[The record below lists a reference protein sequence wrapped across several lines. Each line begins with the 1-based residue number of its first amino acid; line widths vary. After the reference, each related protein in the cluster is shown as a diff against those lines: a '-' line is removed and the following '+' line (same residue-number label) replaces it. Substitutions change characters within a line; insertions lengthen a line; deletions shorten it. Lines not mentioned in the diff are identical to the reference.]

1 MCRHRAGTDR
11 EMVPGGILL
20 TPQDEQHIGCQIL
33 KNLKIQCSQA
43 GNFSSLM
50 SVRMRILNLTV
61 EHENNN
67 SHPIIFIV
75 GSTNLIAALSPVKF
89 CLNDNE
95 LVFLR

>member
-20 TPQDEQHIGCQIL
+20 TPQDIGCQIL
-33 KNLKIQCSQA
+33 KNLKIKCSQA

-67 SHPIIFIV
+67 SHPIIIIA

-89 CLNDNE
+89 CPRDND